1 MKIIINGIHANLR
14 FSSAHMIPCHQFCGG
29 IHGHSYHIDVQ
40 VEGERTGEF
49 GFVVD
54 FKKVKEIMRDI
65 CKKLDHKVL
74 IPLNSAEIEFKNL
87 ENSVEFAI
95 GNKEYKL
102 PSEDCCLLPLKSTS
116 AEDLAEYMADKL
128 YNSLKVDGDK
138 SKNTIKSVQI
148 CVNEGIGQGAYFE
161 RKAD

>member
-1 MKIIINGIHANLR
+1 MKVIINGIHANLR

-29 IHGHSYHIDVQ
+29 IHGHSYHVDVQ

-54 FKKVKEIMRDI
+54 FKKVKDLMRGI

-87 ENSVEFAI
+87 ENSVEFTI

-102 PSEDCCLLPLKSTS
+102 PVEDCCLLPLKSTS

-128 YNSLKVDGDK
+128 YNSLKEDGNN